1 MSETKTLS
9 DTVTLSVENAI
20 AVVLIDNPPV
30 NALGL
35 SVREGLAAAIAE
47 IESDTGIK
55 AAIISAKGRTFP
67 AGADIAEFD
76 IGMREPWLPGVV
88 DKIEACSKPVVAAI
102 FGTALGGGLEVALGC
117 HYRVAAASAKMGL
130 PEVTLGLLPGA
141 GGTQR
146 LPRLV
151 GAEAALQMMVTGK
164 PVKAALA
171 EKMGLVDK
179 VVADDAL
186 MAEATAM
193 ATAMMAKDGPLP
205 RVSEKTDMVEKDRAD
220 ADLFDR
226 FKAEHG
232 RLFRGVIA
240 PDEILDSVKA
250 AVNLP
255 FREGMAV
262 ESANFDKLF
271 TSDQSRALRHVF
283 FAMRE
288 TSKVPGIPKDTPLI
302 DVKSVG
308 VIGAG
313 TMGGGIAMNFANIG
327 IPVTIV
333 EVKQEALDRGLGVIR
348 KNYENTAKKGRL
360 TDEDVETRMGLLTG
374 SLDMESLADVD
385 LVIEAVFESMEIK
398 EKVFSR
404 LETICKPGAI
414 LASNTSFLDINHI
427 ATFTSRPEMVLGL
440 HFFSPANVMPLL
452 EVVRGDKSSD
462 SVIATGMKLAGK
474 IGKTP
479 VLAGVCDGFI
489 ANRLMLPY
497 MVASQEMLLAG
508 TPMQVI
514 DSAMRDYGFAMGP
527 IALLDLIGLD
537 VITFPGDMTLTGE
550 LVAIERRGQKLN
562 GGFYDYDEKRRGT
575 PAPAAHDIIEKVR
588 KHRGIAGDVELTPE
602 QVVAGLLYPVINEGA
617 KILDEGIAL
626 RAGDIDVAA
635 ILGYNWPSYQGGPM
649 CWADIH
655 GLDKIVAGLEQMG
668 IEPAT
673 SLKKL
678 AAEGGSFT

>member
-1 MSETKTLS
+1 MSEALS
-9 DTVTLSVENAI
+9 DTVSLSVEDGI

-35 SVREGLAAAIAE
+35 SVRQGLAAAADRIA
-47 IESDTGIK
+47 SDHAIK
-55 AAIISAKGRTFP
+55 AAVISARGRTFP

-76 IGMREPWLPGVV
+76 IGMREPWLPGVI
-88 DKIEACSKPVVAAI
+88 DRIESLEKPVVAAI

-117 HYRVAAASAKMGL
+117 HYRIAAASAKMGL
-130 PEVTLGLLPGA
+130 PEVKLGLLPGA

-151 GAEAALQMMVTGK
+151 GSEAALQMMITGK

-186 MAEATAM
+186 MAEAMAM
-193 ATAMMAKDGPLP
+193 AAAVMAKDGPLP
-205 RVSEKTDMVEKDRAD
+205 RVSEKDDMIAKDRED
-220 ADLFDR
+220 TELFER
-226 FKAEHG
+226 FKTEHG
-232 RLFRGVIA
+232 REFRNVIA
-240 PDEILDSVKA
+240 PGEILASVQA
-250 AVNLP
+250 AVALP
-255 FREGMAV
+255 FAEGMKSEA
-262 ESANFDKLF
+262 ANFNKLF
-271 TSDQSRALRHVF
+271 TSDQSKALRHVF

-288 TSKVPGIPKDTPLI
+288 TAKVPDIARDTPLI

-348 KNYENTAKKGRL
+348 RNYENTAKKGRL
-360 TDEDVETRMGLLTG
+360 TAEDVETRMGLLTG
-374 SLDMESLADVD
+374 SLDMNDLADVD

-398 EKVFSR
+398 EKVFGR
-404 LETICKPGAI
+404 LETICKPTAI
-414 LASNTSFLDINHI
+414 LASNTSFLDIDHI

-452 EVVRGDKSSD
+452 EVVRGEKSSD

-479 VLAGVCDGFI
+479 VLARVCDGFI
-489 ANRLMLPY
+489 ANRLMFPY
-497 MVASQEMLLAG
+497 MVASMEMLLRG

-514 DSAMRDYGFAMGP
+514 DATMRDYGFAMGP
-527 IALLDLIGLD
+527 LQMLDLIGLD
-537 VITFPGDMTLTGE
+537 VVTFPGQTTITGE
-550 LVAIERRGQKLN
+550 LVKLERRGQKLN
-562 GGFYDYDEKRRGT
+562 GGFYDYDEKRRAT
-575 PAPAAHDIIEKVR
+575 PSPAAVEVIEQVR
-588 KHRGIAGDVELTPE
+588 KARGVEAGSELSPDH
-602 QVVAGLLYPVINEGA
+602 VLAGLLYPVINEGA
-617 KILDEGIAL
+617 KILEEGIAL

-635 ILGYNWPSYQGGPM
+635 ILGYNWPAYQGGPM

-655 GLDKIVAGLEQMG
+655 GLPKIVAGLKAMG
-668 IEPAT
+668 LKPAA
-673 SLKKL
+673 LLEKL

>member
-1 MSETKTLS
+1 MSETLS
-9 DTVTLSVENAI
+9 ETVSLTVENGIAI
-20 AVVLIDNPPV
+20 VAIDNPPV

-35 SVREGLAAAIAE
+35 SVRQGLDAAADRIG
-47 IESDTGIK
+47 SDAGIK
-55 AAIISAKGRTFP
+55 AGVITAKGRTFP

-88 DKIEACSKPVVAAI
+88 DKLEALDKPVVAAI

-117 HYRVAAASAKMGL
+117 HYRVAAASAKLGL
-130 PEVTLGLLPGA
+130 PEVKLGLLPGA

-146 LPRLV
+146 LPRVV

-186 MAEATAM
+186 LAEAVAL
-193 ATAMMAKDGPLP
+193 ARAAAAEGGPLP
-205 RVSEKTDMVEKDRAD
+205 RASQKSDMTAKDKAD

-240 PDEILDSVKA
+240 PDEILDCVKA

-255 FREGMAV
+255 FAEGMAV
-262 ESANFDKLF
+262 ESANFNKLF
-271 TSDQSRALRHVF
+271 VSDQSKALRHVF

-288 TSKVPGIPKDTPLI
+288 TAKVPDIARDTPLI

-348 KNYENTAKKGRL
+348 KNYEATARKGRL
-360 TDEDVETRMGLLTG
+360 SEEDVETRMGLLTG
-374 SLDMESLADVD
+374 SLDMEDLADVD
-385 LVIEAVFESMEIK
+385 LVIEAVFESMEVK

-414 LASNTSFLDINHI
+414 LASNTSFLDIDHI

-452 EVVRGDKSSD
+452 EVVRGEKSSD

-479 VLAGVCDGFI
+479 VLARVCDGFI
-489 ANRLMLPY
+489 ANRLMFPY
-497 MVASQEMLLAG
+497 IVASQEMLLGG
-508 TPMQVI
+508 TSMKAVDATMNQ
-514 DSAMRDYGFAMGP
+514 YGFAMGP
-527 IALLDLIGLD
+527 ISMIDLVGLD
-537 VITFPGDMTLTGE
+537 IIKLPSRNIMAE
-550 LVAIERRGQKLN
+550 LVAKDRLGQKKN

-575 PAPAAHDIIEKVR
+575 PSPVAQDIITDIARE
-588 KHRGIAGDVELTPE
+588 RGIEQRELSPE
-602 QVVAGLLYPVINEGA
+602 EIIAGLLYPVVNEGA
-617 KILDEGIAL
+617 KILEEGIAL

-635 ILGYNWPSYQGGPM
+635 ILGYNWPAYQGGPM

-655 GLDKIVAGLEQMG
+655 GLPKIVAGLKAMG
-668 IEPAT
+668 LKPAA
-673 SLKKL
+673 LLEKL
-678 AAEGGSFT
+678 AAEGKSFT